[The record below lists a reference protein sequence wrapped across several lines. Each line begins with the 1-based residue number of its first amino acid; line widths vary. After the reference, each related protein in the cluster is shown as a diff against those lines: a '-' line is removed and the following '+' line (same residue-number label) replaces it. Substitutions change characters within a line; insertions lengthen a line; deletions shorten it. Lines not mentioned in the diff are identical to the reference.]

1 MLEFLNFN
9 YINIHIEYY
18 FIEDEILAIR
28 FCNWESENFAIPGLE
43 PYVQLAS
50 CYYFK
55 QIENSTNVEKE
66 ESDNVSNKD
75 ADIDSTTE
83 RLSGNG
89 QETASTCEPVVNEDT
104 SKRKGKNAQPD
115 QVGVYTIKRAGCLM
129 PLLDYLNLQNKRTM
143 CI

>member
-1 MLEFLNFN
+1 MYNQHHVT
-9 YINIHIEYY
+9 I
-18 FIEDEILAIR
+18 
-28 FCNWESENFAIPGLE
+28 S
-43 PYVQLAS
+43 
-50 CYYFK
+50 K

-89 QETASTCEPVVNEDT
+89 QETASICEPVVNEDT

-115 QVGVYTIKRAGCLM
+115 QVGVYTIERAGCQM

-143 CI
+143 CIQKSGLI